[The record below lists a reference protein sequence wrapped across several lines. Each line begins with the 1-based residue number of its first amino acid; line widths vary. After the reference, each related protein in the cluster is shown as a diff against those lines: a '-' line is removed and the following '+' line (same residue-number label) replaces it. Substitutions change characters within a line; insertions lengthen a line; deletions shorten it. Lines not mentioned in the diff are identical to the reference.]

1 MVRMSGMQN
10 LISRSRSAF
19 ELSIIPIPRVGA
31 IAFRDLQ
38 ERLIRSATIRI
49 CPITKLFLPTKDTHW
64 QASTIFS
71 GLHVSASLGSPLGFR
86 TTQCFGAGSA
96 FSMTRC
102 ATQSQSRFISM
113 SRTTTFTRLFQAI
126 WLLVKRTVCFNE
138 QQVPTR
144 HL

>member
-10 LISRSRSAF
+10 LISRSRLAF
-19 ELSIIPIPRVGA
+19 ELSIIPTPCVGA
-31 IAFRDLQ
+31 IVFRGRQD
-38 ERLIRSATIRI
+38 RLIRSATIRI
-49 CPITKLFLPTKDTHW
+49 SPITRLFLPTRDTHW

-71 GLHVSASLGSPLGFR
+71 GLHVSASLGSLLGFR

-96 FSMTRC
+96 FSMTHC

-113 SRTTTFTRLFQAI
+113 SRTTTFTRLFQVI
-126 WLLVKRTVCFNE
+126 WLLLKRTVCFNE
-138 QQVPTR
+138 QPVLTR